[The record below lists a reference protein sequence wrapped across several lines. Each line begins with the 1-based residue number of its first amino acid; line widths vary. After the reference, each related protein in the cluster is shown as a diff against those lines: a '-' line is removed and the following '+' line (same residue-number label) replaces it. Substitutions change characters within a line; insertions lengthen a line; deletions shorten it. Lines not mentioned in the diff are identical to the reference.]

1 MDLLEFAI
9 STRLGVVVTVAA
21 VVCLLPASLWWSM
34 RR

>member
-9 STRLGVVVTVAA
+9 GAGLGVVVTVAA
-21 VVCLLPASLWWSM
+21 VVCLLLASLWWGM